1 MIKTVI
7 KCKFCEIEKNIIH
20 NELLCGFL
28 NAGLNAGHKFTV
40 GDQKVR
46 LKVTAGEDA
55 VGWQLLCP
63 VMSSMEVG
71 HPFIY
76 DNCSEVQLQL
86 KMF

>member
-1 MIKTVI
+1 MQILWNWKKHNSQWTVVW
-7 KCKFCEIEKNIIH
+7 
-20 NELLCGFL
+20 LLEWS
-28 NAGLNAGHKFTV
+28 GLNAGHKFTV

-63 VMSSMEVG
+63 VMSSMKVG